1 MGKKSTT
8 VETGLGDQQYNT
20 ITNNQSNIANSVDTG
35 FANAAAT
42 GDTLV
47 QGQNTITSNQ
57 STLADNQQTMTNN
70 QGTIIGNQDALKS
83 GQSNIS
89 AQIAAIP
96 QTQVVSQTVDTSGIE
111 NRIGT
116 LEGTTQT
123 GFDTMGGRF
132 DTVDASLEGISADT
146 AGLGTKV
153 DDLGTA
159 VGTGFEGVNEN
170 LTAAQTDRDALK
182 EAVLS
187 GQVTMTDLINK
198 YGENGALYYE
208 QLARGQA
215 DMIEQQAGLQ
225 SGLQSFSDDF
235 NDFSG
240 QMSSQVGDLSSQV
253 VQGFGDV
260 RTGQTNLSSAVSG
273 VKDTVR
279 DNAAPSTAV
288 AGQGIGPQAQA
299 VEIDY
304 ARIAKEV
311 SVGANT
317 ASTESFSN
325 GEMFSQKLDTIRQ
338 LIAANGQNMD
348 RRMVDQYQKLT
359 NSFDESGR
367 LISSQVDANGNQMA
381 RAIDQ
386 QGNLLMAAF
395 DATGSR
401 IMQDSL
407 NINRMMA
414 AFDRV
419 TFRGGSNF
427 RMGRL
432 SPARRRRRGGGL
444 MDQPYSM
451 SFG

>member
-20 ITNNQSNIANSVDTG
+20 ITNNQSNIAASVDTG
-35 FANAAAT
+35 FAEAAAT
-42 GDTLV
+42 GETLV

-57 STLADNQQTMTNN
+57 STLADNQQTMTDN
-70 QGTIIGNQDALKS
+70 QGTIIGNQNALS
-83 GQSNIS
+83 EGQSNIS

-116 LEGTTQT
+116 LEGTTQA
-123 GFDTMGGRF
+123 GFDTMGTRF
-132 DTVDASLEGISADT
+132 DTVDTSLAGISADT

-170 LTAAQTDRDALK
+170 LTAAQTDRDELK

-187 GQVTMTDLINK
+187 GQVTMTDLINQ

-208 QLARGQA
+208 QLAKGQA
-215 DMIEQQAGLQ
+215 DMIQQQAGLQ
-225 SGLQSFSDDF
+225 TGLQSFRDDF
-235 NDFSG
+235 GDYST
-240 QMSSQVGDLSSQV
+240 QMAGQVGDLGQQM

-273 VKDTVR
+273 VKDSVAEG
-279 DNAAPSTAV
+279 AAPSAAV
-288 AGQGIGPQAQA
+288 AGQGIGPSAQA

-317 ASTESFSN
+317 ANTESFSN

-367 LISSQVDANGNQMA
+367 LISSQVDQNGNQMA

-395 DATGSR
+395 DATGQR

-419 TFRGGSNF
+419 SFRGGGNY

-432 SPARRRRRGGGL
+432 SPARRRRGGGL